1 MKEVFNMFG
10 KKKQNKREE
19 TLDFKNNDYKMKDIF
34 DSDNLVVANLEY
46 ISSEATP
53 NGPMV
58 KRTTQK
64 YLFELIY
71 ENDKIRYREIFT
83 GFIADTEN
91 HYFDLPYVVNIVSL
105 KEQEPTVAKQVHKY
119 GLLLVLNE
127 INTKKEEKELTR

>member
-1 MKEVFNMFG
+1 MFG

-19 TLDFKNNDYKMKDIF
+19 TLDFKSNNYKIKDIF

-53 NGPMV
+53 YGPMV

-91 HYFDLPYVVNIVSL
+91 HYFDLLYVVNVVSL